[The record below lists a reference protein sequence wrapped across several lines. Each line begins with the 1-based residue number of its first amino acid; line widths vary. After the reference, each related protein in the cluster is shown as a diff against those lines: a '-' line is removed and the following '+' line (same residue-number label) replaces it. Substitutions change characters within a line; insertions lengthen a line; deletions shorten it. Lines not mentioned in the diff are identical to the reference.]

1 MFGNAVVS
9 KSVAWFFYLSI
20 DLAFST
26 LDTEFFDLWPN
37 LALKLLVGPHTNIT
51 LTSTNYCQVVSSK
64 PGARWSKAW
73 SWDGGAG
80 IKRCNSTSS
89 GSHSISWS
97 MKGWYKP
104 VGVDIE
110 VELKVLTDKFIIQPA
125 VFVVPLQYIRSNWL
139 ALYSFCTK
147 WEETV
152 WFEVVSCQNS
162 TYNLIDPLSLIVIVV
177 DVVCNLDFFTS
188 L

>member
-1 MFGNAVVS
+1 MLIRNKSKSRIIFGNAVVS
-9 KSVAWFFYLSI
+9 QSVAWFFDLSI

-26 LDTEFFDLWPN
+26 LDTESFDLCPN
-37 LALKLLVGPHTNIT
+37 LALKLLVVPHTNIT

-64 PGARWSKAW
+64 PGARWNKAW

-139 ALYSFCTK
+139 TLYSALNERKQCDLRLPVAKIQPTT
-147 WEETV
+147 W
-152 WFEVVSCQNS
+152 
-162 TYNLIDPLSLIVIVV
+162 
-177 DVVCNLDFFTS
+177 
-188 L
+188 

>member
-1 MFGNAVVS
+1 MECSHYKQKQIQNHIWQCSRLTICCMVLWLVNRPGF
-9 KSVAWFFYLSI
+9 
-20 DLAFST
+20 
-26 LDTEFFDLWPN
+26 LDTGYWILWLVPQPGTQVDGRPTHQHHID
-37 LALKLLVGPHTNIT
+37 KHQLL
-51 LTSTNYCQVVSSK
+51 
-64 PGARWSKAW
+64 PGSLLQTWGKMGLWNKAW

-139 ALYSFCTK
+139 ALYSALNERKQCDLRLLVAK
-147 WEETV
+147 K
-152 WFEVVSCQNS
+152 
-162 TYNLIDPLSLIVIVV
+162 
-177 DVVCNLDFFTS
+177 
-188 L
+188 

>member
-1 MFGNAVVS
+1 MFRYNTYFTYYIAGIGFVDIRKDHHLPTRVNPIR
-9 KSVAWFFYLSI
+9 LSI
-20 DLAFST
+20 MKCSHYKQKQVQNNIWQCRRLTICCMVFWLVNFSS
-26 LDTEFFDLWPN
+26 LDTEFFDLCPN
-37 LALKLLVGPHTNIT
+37 LALKLLVVPHTNIT

-64 PGARWSKAW
+64 PGARWNKAW

-110 VELKVLTDKFIIQPA
+110 VELKVLTDKFIIKPA
-125 VFVVPLQYIRSNWL
+125 VFVVPLQY
-139 ALYSFCTK
+139 T
-147 WEETV
+147 
-152 WFEVVSCQNS
+152 
-162 TYNLIDPLSLIVIVV
+162 
-177 DVVCNLDFFTS
+177 
-188 L
+188 

>member
-1 MFGNAVVS
+1 MKCSHHKQKQIQNHIWQCSRLTICCMVLWLVNRPGF
-9 KSVAWFFYLSI
+9 
-20 DLAFST
+20 
-26 LDTEFFDLWPN
+26 LDTDTGFFDLCPN
-37 LALKLLVGPHTNIT
+37 LALKLLVVPHTNIT

-64 PGARWSKAW
+64 PGARWNKAW

-139 ALYSFCTK
+139 ALYSALNERKQCDLRLPVAKIQPTT
-147 WEETV
+147 W
-152 WFEVVSCQNS
+152 
-162 TYNLIDPLSLIVIVV
+162 
-177 DVVCNLDFFTS
+177 
-188 L
+188 